1 MHLDFGELWFL
12 RLIGRAYRYVKS
24 GGDAGLPLATYFCEM
39 CERDQR
45 HRLEIQGVL
54 RELEVLLE
62 APGVALEEAVAQLK
76 VAHALRAGTSVNA
89 HLHEALDTRC
99 AAAATGKK
107 E

>member
-1 MHLDFGELWFL
+1 MVFEADWS
-12 RLIGRAYRYVKS
+12 RYRYVKS
-24 GGDAGLPLATYFCEM
+24 GGDAGLPPATYFCER

-62 APGVALEEAVAQLK
+62 AEVALEEAVAQLK

-99 AAAATGKK
+99 AAAATGTK

>member
-1 MHLDFGELWFL
+1 M
-12 RLIGRAYRYVKS
+12 RLIGCAYRYVKS
-24 GGDAGLPLATYFCEM
+24 GGDAGLPPATCFCEM

-62 APGVALEEAVAQLK
+62 AGLALEEAVAQLK

-89 HLHEALDTRC
+89 HLH
-99 AAAATGKK
+99 
-107 E
+107 